1 MVFVAYITSGR
12 DKYDYFTELV
22 GVFHK
27 KEDAEKA
34 MKRNLIE
41 CGKIFMTFYDIII
54 DDKNTNIFDIE
65 NDYYTLDKIPK
76 RKTVTNL
83 FYTENDYYSILKK
96 INNFEERF
104 NKCNYEDQFLEEF
117 KEDFINLDVDL
128 GKIVNQYNDSFY
140 EDGWEYVIDEVEI
153 K

>member
-65 NDYYTLDKIPK
+65 NDYY
-76 RKTVTNL
+76 
-83 FYTENDYYSILKK
+83 SILKK